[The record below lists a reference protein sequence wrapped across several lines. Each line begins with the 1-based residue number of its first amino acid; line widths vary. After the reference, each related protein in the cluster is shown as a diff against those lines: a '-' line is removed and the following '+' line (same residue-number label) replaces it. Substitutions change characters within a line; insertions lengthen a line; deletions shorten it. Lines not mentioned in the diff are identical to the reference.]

1 MKKILLTGVMFI
13 AAFVSSVSQA
23 SQDPQN
29 QNSQNIASSQKQ
41 SIVTC
46 ESLKEQIAQ
55 KIINNGIKETD
66 FNLEVVASDQ
76 MDYGRGKIV
85 GSCNR
90 GKQKIIYTRFTHSAD
105 EKKSDN

>member
-1 MKKILLTGVMFI
+1 MFI
-13 AAFVSSVSQA
+13 AAFVSSVTQA

-29 QNSQNIASSQKQ
+29 QNSQHTVSSQN
-41 SIVTC
+41 IMAC

-66 FNLEVVASDQ
+66 FNLEVVTSDQ
-76 MDYGRGKIV
+76 MDYGSGKVV